1 MSIQDCLTGIPDDCI
16 RRGRLGELTQDDISE
31 LEEIINACD
40 DIQEMYKDFNLLL
53 AEKLC
58 EVADN
63 EKAHL
68 HIAHAAT
75 LERLNKLVE
84 YSDAL
89 RKDATFF
96 IINTTKKA
104 NAEVAT

>member
-1 MSIQDCLTGIPDDCI
+1 
-16 RRGRLGELTQDDISE
+16 
-31 LEEIINACD
+31 
-40 DIQEMYKDFNLLL
+40 MYKDFNLVL

-68 HIAHAAT
+68 HIAHAASG
-75 LERLNKLVE
+75 LNQLVE
-84 YSDAL
+84 YSDSL

-96 IINTTKKA
+96 IINTSKKGERGGINMSGTSTRRRRTSA
-104 NAEVAT
+104 ARKTQTLS